1 MKTLR
6 LLLLV
11 GVLGLL
17 VPMES
22 HGNGL
27 SARTGDRVGMLKNR
41 DYRCRVVQRGSAPI
55 SAVLED
61 AVAYALDI
69 PLAMLSPLT
78 SLIEPC
84 EEETDLRTKK
94 VSARR
99 GQK

>member
-6 LLLLV
+6 LLILV
-11 GVLGLL
+11 SVLGIF
-17 VPMES
+17 PAMES
-22 HGNGL
+22 LGNGL
-27 SARTGDRVGMLKNR
+27 SAGTGDRVGTLKNK
-41 DYRCRVVQRGSAPI
+41 DYRCTVVQRGPAPI
-55 SAVLED
+55 SAILED

-99 GQK
+99 GGK